1 MSNQAW
7 EQLSPIILWI
17 GAETRVR
24 CYVQVETLQSEVLS
38 RKLHRYDRRTHD
50 SQSTR
55 GCARIESSIGSYSI
69 RAYRTYERTCIPR
82 YVRRYYCPTE
92 VFGPP
97 LHAGCRQAGRQA
109 QQSSFALAALAAAT
123 PYGRT
128 QPPVGHRTAPLPL
141 LLATPAPAHI
151 S

>member
-50 SQSTR
+50 SQSTGAVR
-55 GCARIESSIGSYSI
+55 E
-69 RAYRTYERTCIPR
+69 
-82 YVRRYYCPTE
+82 RRYYGCIDAVE
-92 VFGPP
+92 VE
-97 LHAGCRQAGRQA
+97 GRYRA
-109 QQSSFALAALAAAT
+109 MASVVS
-123 PYGRT
+123 
-128 QPPVGHRTAPLPL
+128 PVYPR
-141 LLATPAPAHI
+141 
-151 S
+151 